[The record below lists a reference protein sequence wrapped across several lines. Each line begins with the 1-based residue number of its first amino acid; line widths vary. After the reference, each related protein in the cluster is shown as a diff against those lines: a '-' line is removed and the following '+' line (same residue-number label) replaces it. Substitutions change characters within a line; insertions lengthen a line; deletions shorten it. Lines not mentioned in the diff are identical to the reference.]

1 LTKGCFV
8 ALLGAALIM
17 LAGDAWAQL
26 RPTQQQQQRGRDAAP
41 IRPARPEQTR
51 PVAPL
56 PQSGIGDLVQVEG
69 NQRIEADTIRSYM
82 LINPSDPF
90 DAAAIDRS
98 LKALFAT
105 GLFADV
111 SIRRQGGG
119 LVVAVVENPIINRI
133 AFEGN
138 KRIND
143 KTLEQEVQLKPRVV
157 YTRARVQADV
167 QRLVQVYRRGG
178 RFSATVEPKVVQ
190 LPQNR
195 VDLIFEVDEGPV
207 TGIRRIN
214 FIGNKKFDD
223 DRLRRGI
230 ATKESRWYRFFSS
243 DDTYDPDRLT
253 LDRELLR
260 KFYLARGY
268 ADFRVVSA
276 VAELTPDQTDFF
288 VTFTVEEGELYK
300 FGTIEIASEL
310 KNLDPSRLRQMLKTL
325 EGQVYNAE
333 LIDKTIE
340 DLTFEVGRLGYAFVD
355 IKPRVRRDR
364 ETRTIAITYQ
374 INEGPRVYVERINIT
389 GNVRTLDK
397 VIRREFRLAEGDA
410 FNTAK
415 LRRSRQRIRALGF
428 FDKVEVTQARGA
440 TPDRTVVN
448 VDVQERSTGELS
460 FGAGFSS
467 TETVIGDIGLRER
480 NLLGRGQ
487 DLKLDLTASPQRQ
500 QIDASFTDPYLFDQN
515 LSGGVDVFKRRR
527 DLQDRSGYN
536 EIAQGAGLRTGF
548 PITEELGIQ
557 FRYFVREDRILDVNP
572 VASRFVRAAAGTT
585 VTSGV
590 GYAFAF
596 DTRDDRFDPTS
607 GVVVRFGQ
615 DVAGL
620 GGTLHYLRST
630 ASYAYFYPVMD
641 EVTLSLTMQGG
652 HIVGLAGDDI
662 NINNRFFLGGENFR
676 GFRIGGVGPR
686 DVTTADSLGANA
698 FGVGSVELKFP
709 LGLPQELGIFGRT
722 FSDFGTAGSL
732 DETGGGIFDS
742 KSLRVSL
749 GVGISWRSPFGPIRV
764 DLSRPVV
771 KEKLDEPET
780 FRFSF
785 GTRF

>member
-1 LTKGCFV
+1 
-8 ALLGAALIM
+8 
-17 LAGDAWAQL
+17 
-26 RPTQQQQQRGRDAAP
+26 
-41 IRPARPEQTR
+41 
-51 PVAPL
+51 
-56 PQSGIGDLVQVEG
+56 
-69 NQRIEADTIRSYM
+69 
-82 LINPSDPF
+82 
-90 DAAAIDRS
+90 
-98 LKALFAT
+98 
-105 GLFADV
+105 
-111 SIRRQGGG
+111 
-119 LVVAVVENPIINRI
+119 VVENPIINRI

-138 KRIND
+138 KRISD
-143 KTLEQEVQLKPRVV
+143 KTLEQEVQLKARVV

-167 QRLVQVYRRGG
+167 QRLVQVYRRSG
-178 RFSATVEPKVVQ
+178 RFSATVEPKVIQ

-214 FIGNKKFDD
+214 IIGNKKFDD
-223 DRLRRGI
+223 DRLRRAL
-230 ATKESRWYRFFSS
+230 ATKETRWYRFFSS

-276 VAELTPDQTDFF
+276 VAELTPDQADFF

-300 FGTIEIASEL
+300 FGQVEIASGL
-310 KNLDPSRLRQMLKTL
+310 KNLEPARLRLFLKTT
-325 EGQVYNAE
+325 EGETYNAE
-333 LIDKTIE
+333 AIDKTIE

-364 ETRTIAITYQ
+364 ETRTISVTYEV
-374 INEGPRVYVERINIT
+374 NEGPRVYVERIEIT

-415 LRRSRQRIRALGF
+415 LRRSRQRIRSLGY
-428 FDKVEVTQARGA
+428 FDKVEVSQARGS
-440 TPDRTVVN
+440 TPDRTVIN

-467 TETVIGDIGLRER
+467 TEALIGDIGLRER

-487 DLKLDLTASPQRQ
+487 DLRIDVSASVKRQ
-500 QIDASFTDPYLFDQN
+500 QIDLSFTDPYVFDLN
-515 LSGGVDVFKRRR
+515 LAGGFDAYKVRR
-527 DLQDRSGYN
+527 DLQDRSGYTQ
-536 EIAQGAGLRTGF
+536 IAQGGAVRTGF
-548 PITEELGIQ
+548 AVTEDIGISL
-557 FRYFVREDRILDVNP
+557 RYFAREDRILDVNP
-572 VASRFVRAAAGTT
+572 LASRFVKAAAGTT

-590 GYAFAF
+590 GYAFAY
-596 DTRDDRFDPTS
+596 DTRDDRFDPTT
-607 GVVVRFGQ
+607 GMVARFGQ
-615 DVAGL
+615 DLAGL
-620 GGTLHYLRST
+620 GGTLHFVKST
-630 ASYAYFYPVMD
+630 VSYAYYYPIAD
-641 EVTLSLTMQGG
+641 EWVGNVVLQGG
-652 HIVGLAGDDI
+652 HIAGLLGDDV
-662 NINNRFFLGGENFR
+662 NINNRFFLGGDNFR

-686 DVTTADSLGANA
+686 DALTADSLGANV
-698 FGVGSVELKFP
+698 FGVGSIEVKFP

-722 FSDFGTAGSL
+722 FTDFGTATSL
-732 DETGGGIFDS
+732 DETGGGIFDA

-764 DLSRPVV
+764 DVARPVV
-771 KEKLDEPET
+771 KERLDEPET